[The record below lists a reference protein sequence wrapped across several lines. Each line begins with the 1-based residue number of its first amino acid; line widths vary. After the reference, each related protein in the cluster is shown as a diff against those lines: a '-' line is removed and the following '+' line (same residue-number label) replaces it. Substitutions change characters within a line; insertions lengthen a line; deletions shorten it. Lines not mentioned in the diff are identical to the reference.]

1 MVPGAERPVP
11 GLIRF
16 GTAHVFLGM
25 ELIHVLCVQ
34 AKRGDD
40 HKEGAPPDLLLLHLR
55 VRPSSIPL
63 LVVSSVSV
71 STSSVT
77 AHSVEALREGIS
89 TCIAAVWCGLARLG
103 SLGAEIK

>member
-1 MVPGAERPVP
+1 
-11 GLIRF
+11 
-16 GTAHVFLGM
+16 M